1 MTESTAF
8 NEAMEAI
15 NQGEVDRAREL
26 LSRLLRKEKNNPDY
40 WLWMSSVVFA
50 TNEKIFCLENVLQLD
65 PENAAAKRGLI
76 LLGGL
81 PPVDVE
87 PAPLERRHWEVD
99 FVKRPEEQS
108 RFKKFITNPL
118 IRVLGVICVLVVV
131 IGLILAGIYGTR
143 GMYKQKLTITPIP
156 WTATS
161 TQTSSPTPKLPSATP
176 RITQTPKPLWMM
188 LDATYTPV
196 PLYVNTPHPRLEA
209 YRLALRAFEKGDYDG
224 MIRFLEQTLQD
235 ESVSADILYYFGE
248 AYRQMGDYEVAI
260 QNYNDALGVDPSFAP
275 VYLSKALVQ
284 KAKNPKA
291 DLKQNLNR
299 AISLDPLYG
308 EAYLERAK
316 YLFSI
321 HDYQGALDDLNSASE
336 VIPTNPDVYLE
347 LAEVN
352 LVLNN
357 PEGALKHAQR
367 SLELDIT
374 FLQTYLVLAKA
385 YLANGRLESALEN
398 VQIYGSYVED
408 DALSYAILG
417 GVYYKMGDDLN
428 LALETLEKA
437 KTLDDE
443 VAIVHYYHGLTSL
456 ALEDPLQAVNDLYI
470 ARSLE
475 PDNVEYDIWFGIALY
490 EVERYKEA
498 YNLLAN
504 IEPSVRS
511 DELFVLFYYYKA
523 KAGMELSQFDPVENA
538 LTALLDLPEEIV
550 PPEWLQEAKD
560 YLEPAT
566 QTPTPSTTPSPSP
579 TRTITVT
586 P

>member
-1 MTESTAF
+1 MRSQF
-8 NEAMEAI
+8 
-15 NQGEVDRAREL
+15 
-26 LSRLLRKEKNNPDY
+26 
-40 WLWMSSVVFA
+40 
-50 TNEKIFCLENVLQLD
+50 KI
-65 PENAAAKRGLI
+65 I
-76 LLGGL
+76 MM
-81 PPVDVE
+81 
-87 PAPLERRHWEVD
+87 PL
-99 FVKRPEEQS
+99 
-108 RFKKFITNPL
+108 
-118 IRVLGVICVLVVV
+118 
-131 IGLILAGIYGTR
+131 
-143 GMYKQKLTITPIP
+143 
-156 WTATS
+156 
-161 TQTSSPTPKLPSATP
+161 
-176 RITQTPKPLWMM
+176 
-188 LDATYTPV
+188 
-196 PLYVNTPHPRLEA
+196 
-209 YRLALRAFEKGDYDG
+209 
-224 MIRFLEQTLQD
+224 
-235 ESVSADILYYFGE
+235 
-248 AYRQMGDYEVAI
+248 
-260 QNYNDALGVDPSFAP
+260 
-275 VYLSKALVQ
+275 
-284 KAKNPKA
+284 
-291 DLKQNLNR
+291 
-299 AISLDPLYG
+299 
-308 EAYLERAK
+308 K

-428 LALETLEKA
+428 LALETIEKA

-523 KAGMELSQFDPVENA
+523 KAGMELSQFDPVEKA